1 MTSDVIRRVFTEYF
15 VRNGHTP
22 VPSASL
28 VPFGDPTLLFTNAGM
43 NQFKPY
49 FMGLAEPPYGRA
61 TTVQKCFRTT
71 DIDDVGDA
79 SHLTF
84 FEMMG
89 NFSFG
94 DYFKAE
100 AIGFAWDLLTR
111 ELGLPAE
118 RLHPTVYLDDEE
130 AYDAWIARGVPP
142 QRIHRYGEEFN
153 YWFSGPTGPCGP
165 DSEIFFD
172 FGPVAGCRFCE
183 TGVCE
188 PHPQGSADLECGRFL
203 EIWNLVFMQLYQD
216 DDGSRA
222 PLPKKNIDTGAGLER
237 WAAMLGWLEAK
248 RPNGDIPN
256 VYETDLFRP
265 VIARVEE
272 LSGRR
277 YGESEPMTRAIRIV
291 AEHSRAATFLIGDGV
306 LPSNEGRG
314 YVLRR
319 LMRRAVY
326 FMTRLRREERRR
338 EEHAALHHVARAVI
352 DRMGAAYPD
361 LLERA
366 DFIERVWA
374 SEEARFRETI
384 ERGEQLLGE
393 VVESLLRDGRTMIP
407 GDQAF
412 LLHDTYGFPVEL
424 TRELAAERGLSVDE
438 EGFESAME
446 EQRERAR
453 AAARFEYEDER
464 IQAYARLSHIRTR
477 FVGYDRVSHQ
487 TTVAAIVAPAG
498 VADAA
503 VAGDEAEL
511 ILLETPFYPEGG
523 GQVGDQGEIRAPG
536 GRFQVEDTQ
545 AVAEGLIAHR
555 GWVIEGRIAVND
567 AVTAVVDEAKRAD
580 TMRNHTAT
588 HLLHAALRRVL
599 GAHVRQA
606 GSLVAPGR
614 LRFDFTHFEAVKPEE
629 IEAVEALVNEKIRSD
644 VEVHPH
650 ETTYQKAI
658 EEGAIALFGEKY
670 ADRVR
675 VVAIC
680 EPEADRCFS
689 KELCGGTHC
698 HRTGEIGSFVIVS
711 ESGIGSGLRRIEA
724 LTGGSAVRWVR
735 ERLSALEAAASAA
748 GGPPAELPAKLTAL
762 REELDDLRRR
772 LEAAQRSHARE
783 VAMSLLERKRQMNS
797 VSLVAEVVPAASAE
811 SLRDMGDYVRAR
823 LGAGTAVILGADV
836 GGRPQFVAMATP
848 EAVAAG
854 FDAGAII
861 RAAAKVTGGGGG
873 GRPEMAQA
881 GGRDVT
887 KLAEAIAVAVQEVEK
902 AVGASSPP
910 AGRPGT

>member
-1 MTSDVIRRVFTEYF
+1 MTSDEIRRLFTDFF
-15 VRNGHTP
+15 VRRGHTP

-49 FMGLAEPPYGRA
+49 FMGLAEAPYPRA
-61 TTVQKCFRTT
+61 TTIQKCFRTT

-100 AIGFAWDLLTR
+100 AIGYAWELLTK
-111 ELGLPAE
+111 EVGLPPE
-118 RLHPTVYLDDEE
+118 RLRATIYLDDEE
-130 AYDAWIARGVPP
+130 AYTAWRSLGVPP
-142 QRIHRYGEEFN
+142 ERIHRYGEEFN

-172 FGPVAGCRFCE
+172 FGPVPGCRFCE
-183 TGVCE
+183 TGTCE
-188 PHPQGSADLECGRFL
+188 PHPQGNADLECGRFL

-216 DDGSRA
+216 EDGSRT
-222 PLPKKNIDTGAGLER
+222 PLPRKNIDTGAGLER
-237 WAAMLGWLEAK
+237 WAAMLAWIEAR
-248 RPNGDIPN
+248 RPDGDIPN

-265 VIARVEE
+265 IIARVEE
-272 LSGRR
+272 LSGRA
-277 YGESEPMTRAIRIV
+277 YGKQDAVTRAIRIV
-291 AEHSRAATFLIGDGV
+291 AEHARAATFLIGDGV

-326 FMTRLRREERRR
+326 FMTRLRGGGAGEAEP
-338 EEHAALHHVARAVI
+338 ALHRIARAVI
-352 DRMGAAYPD
+352 DRMGEAYPD
-361 LLERA
+361 LAERGE
-366 DFIERVWA
+366 FIERVWT
-374 SEEARFRETI
+374 SEEARFLETI

-393 VVESLLRDGRTMIP
+393 VIGRIRSSGGDRVP

-412 LLHDTYGFPVEL
+412 LLHDTYGFPIEL
-424 TRELAAERGLSVDE
+424 TRELAAESGLSVDE
-438 EGFESAME
+438 EGFEREME
-446 EQRERAR
+446 AQRERAR
-453 AAARFEYEDER
+453 AAARFEYEDAR
-464 IQAYARLSHIRTR
+464 IQAYSRLAHIRTR
-477 FVGYDRVSHQ
+477 FVGYDRTRHE
-487 TTVAAIVAPAG
+487 TTVAAIVTPAG

-503 VAGDEAEL
+503 RAGEEIEL
-511 ILLETPFYPEGG
+511 VLLETPFYPEGG
-523 GQVGDQGEIRAPG
+523 GQVGDQGEVRGPA
-536 GRFQVEDTQ
+536 GRVVIEDTQ
-545 AVAEGLIAHR
+545 AVAEGLIASR
-555 GWVIEGRIAVND
+555 GRVAEGSIAVND
-567 AVTAVVDEAKRAD
+567 AVVAVVDETKRAA

-588 HLLHAALRRVL
+588 HLLHAALRQIL
-599 GAHVRQA
+599 GTHVRQS
-606 GSLVAPGR
+606 GSLVAPDR
-614 LRFDFTHFEAVKPEE
+614 LRFDFTHFESLTPEQIDE
-629 IEAVEALVNEKIRSD
+629 VERLVNEKIRAD

-650 ETTYQKAI
+650 ETTYQQAI

-680 EPEADRCFS
+680 EPGADRCFS

-724 LTGGSAVRWVR
+724 LTGEAAVRWVR
-735 ERLSALEAAASAA
+735 ERLNTLEAAARAVSAS
-748 GGPPAELPAKLTAL
+748 PAELPARIEAIQ
-762 REELDDLRRR
+762 REMDDIRRR
-772 LEAAQRSHARE
+772 LEALQRSQARD
-783 VAMSLLERKRQMNS
+783 VAATLVERRRQVNG
-797 VSLVAEVVPAASAE
+797 VSLVAEVVPASSTEA
-811 SLRDMGDYVRAR
+811 LRDMGDYVRAK
-823 LGAGTAVILGADV
+823 LGAGAAVILAADV

-873 GRPEMAQA
+873 GRPDMAQA
-881 GGRDVT
+881 GGRDVA
-887 KLAEAIAVAVQEVEK
+887 KLAEAVAVAVKEVER
-902 AVGASSPP
+902 AL
-910 AGRPGT
+910 GTST